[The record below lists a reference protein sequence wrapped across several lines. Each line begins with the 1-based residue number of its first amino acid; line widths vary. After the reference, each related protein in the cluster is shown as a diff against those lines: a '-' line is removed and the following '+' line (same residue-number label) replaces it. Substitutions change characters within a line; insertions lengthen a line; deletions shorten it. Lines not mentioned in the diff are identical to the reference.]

1 MIIFFTGFL
10 KTPFQNEEIW
20 PRNLAEHQDLEHVL
34 WNEANFEI
42 EYQPDFRQKIADS
55 WPGSIDDSRASED
68 WGWSAKFGLS
78 EMAQIM
84 LDNVQID

>member
-1 MIIFFTGFL
+1 LGGISFTPKEIF
-10 KTPFQNEEIW
+10 EEIKKSV
-20 PRNLAEHQDLEHVL
+20 P
-34 WNEANFEI
+34 NFEI